1 MKKLLILMLLITTV
15 GFAQE
20 FCITGAVHTTEI
32 KITLRTAADL
42 QTKAAAGTT
51 NVFGTGNWIPF
62 SCKEVVIQ
70 TDPRQSSQT
79 LYWRAFTNNF
89 GGSYT
94 GVVQNAISMA
104 VPIVDGSLTISREK
118 GNPMTEL
125 WITGGATQTIYT
137 IIGKRDI

>member
-1 MKKLLILMLLITTV
+1 MKKLILFLLIFPLV
-15 GFAQE
+15 GLAQE

-32 KITLRTAADL
+32 KITMRDADSL
-42 QTKAAAGTT
+42 DTLADNGTT
-51 NVFGTGNWIPF
+51 NTFGTGNWIPF

-70 TDPRQSSQT
+70 TDPRQTSQT
-79 LYWRAFTNNF
+79 LYWRSFTNDF

-118 GNPMTEL
+118 GNPITEL
-125 WITGGATQTIYT
+125 WITGSATQTIYT